1 MKRRLQSYSV
11 AFLVVLALTLTTTAW
26 AQWSSDPNQNL
37 ALSDIPDA
45 DQVQPKVI
53 PLADNGFFVSWF
65 NNNPNDPPPN
75 GYDTYL
81 QRLDS
86 NGYEQFMH
94 DGIQIAKLTNSST
107 EDYGLDIDS
116 QGNALLA
123 FLDTRENADYQQVT
137 VTKVS
142 PSGEQLWG
150 ANGIQLT
157 SGDPQAHQPKVTG
170 TTDGGVVVAYTAYG
184 PKYSFIVV
192 QKFDANGKSLW
203 ASTTLQNNGII
214 LSENKADY
222 QVSDL
227 HASDNGSVIVSF
239 SRDTGFRSNR
249 YLYAN
254 KFSASGKLLWGAS
267 HVHVWDG
274 GSLQLGNYP
283 SFLSDG
289 NGGAIFAWYSSSPT
303 LEVHVQHINSNG
315 QEVFAHN
322 GVVPSTNGATIRVS
336 PSADYDVAT
345 QEIFVSYEEED
356 SLQSMSGVSAQKFD
370 AAGNR
375 QWGDTGLVIVPL
387 QDNNEA
393 EIFERTVQIGDGAFV
408 FWVDQQVTQEGTI
421 QGVRLNSAGGTVCA
435 QFPVSSVL
443 SSKSRPWTAK
453 AANDNTVIA
462 FEDGRDGNSNLYIQ
476 NINPDCT
483 LGIEGAHSRGL
494 RFK

>member
-1 MKRRLQSYSV
+1 MKLRFQPYFAAL
-11 AFLVVLALTLTTTAW
+11 LVVLALTFTTSAW

-45 DQVQPKVI
+45 DQVQPKVV
-53 PLADNGFFVSWF
+53 PLGDNGFFVSWF

-86 NGYEQFMH
+86 NGYEQFVH

-107 EDYGLDIDS
+107 EDYGLGVDT

-123 FLDTRENADYQQVT
+123 FLDTRQNPDFQQVT

-142 PSGEQLWG
+142 PSGVQLWG

-157 SGDPQAHQPKVTG
+157 SGDPEAHQPKVVG
-170 TTDGGVVVAYTAYG
+170 TSDGGVVVAYTAYG

-192 QKFDANGKSLW
+192 QKFDANGKPQW

-222 QVSDL
+222 QVCDL
-227 HASDNGSVIVSF
+227 EASDNGSVIVSF

-254 KFSASGKLLWGAS
+254 KFSASGKLLWGTTP
-267 HVHVWDG
+267 VHVWDG

-289 NGGAIFAWYSSSPT
+289 SGGAVFAWYSSSPA
-303 LEVHVQHINSNG
+303 LEVHVQHINAAG
-315 QEVFAHN
+315 AEVFPHN
-322 GVVPSTNGATIRVS
+322 GVVPSIDGSQIRVD
-336 PSADYDVAT
+336 PSASYNPST
-345 QEIFVSYEEED
+345 QEIVVSYEEED
-356 SLQSMSGVSAQKFD
+356 QLQSMSGVSAQKFD
-370 AAGNR
+370 ATGNR

-387 QDNNEA
+387 QGDDA
-393 EIFERTVQIGDGAFV
+393 EIFQRTVQIDDGVFV
-408 FWVDQQVTQEGTI
+408 FWIDQQVTQQATL
-421 QGVRLNSAGGTVCA
+421 QGVKLNNDGSTACA
-435 QFPVSSVL
+435 QFAVSSVQ
-443 SSKSRPWTAK
+443 SSKSRPWTAQ
-453 AANDNTVIA
+453 AANNNTVIA
-462 FEDGRDGNSNLYIQ
+462 FEDFRDGNSNLYIQ

-483 LGIEGAHSRGL
+483 LGIESARSRGVRL
-494 RFK
+494 K

>member
-1 MKRRLQSYSV
+1 MKLRFQPYFA
-11 AFLVVLALTLTTTAW
+11 AFVVVLVLTLTTGAW

-45 DQVQPKVI
+45 DQVQPKVV

-81 QRLDS
+81 QRLDA

-94 DGIQIAKLTNSST
+94 EGIQIAKLTNSST

-123 FLDTRENADYQQVT
+123 FLDTRENPDYQQVT

-157 SGDPQAHQPKVTG
+157 SGDPEAHQPKVAG

-184 PKYSFIVV
+184 PKYSFVV
-192 QKFDANGKSLW
+192 IQKFDANGKPLW
-203 ASTTLQNNGII
+203 ASTSLQNNGII

-227 HASDNGSVIVSF
+227 HASDNGSVILSF

-249 YLYAN
+249 YLYAQ
-254 KFSASGKLLWGAS
+254 KFSASGQALWGAGY
-267 HVHVWDG
+267 VKVWDG

-283 SFLSDG
+283 SFLPDG
-289 NGGAIFAWYSSSPT
+289 NGGAVFAWYSSSPT
-303 LEVHVQHINSNG
+303 LEVHVQHLNADG
-315 QEVFAHN
+315 QELFPHN
-322 GVVPSTNGATIRVS
+322 GSVPSIDGSHIRVS
-336 PSADYDVAT
+336 PSASYDPST
-345 QEIFVSYEEED
+345 QEVFVSYEEED

-370 AAGNR
+370 ASGNR

-387 QDNNEA
+387 QNNNNA
-393 EIFERTVQIGDGAFV
+393 EIFERTVQIGDGIFV
-408 FWVDQQVTQEGTI
+408 FWVDQQVTQQGTI
-421 QGVRLNSAGGTVCA
+421 QGVKLNNDSSTACS
-435 QFPVSSVL
+435 QFAVSSVL
-443 SSKSRPWTAK
+443 SSKSRPWTAQ

-462 FEDGRDGNSNLYIQ
+462 FQDGRDGNSNLYIQ

-483 LGIEGAHSRGL
+483 LGAENR
-494 RFK
+494 

>member
-1 MKRRLQSYSV
+1 MKLRLLPYFV
-11 AFLVVLALTLTTTAW
+11 VLVLALTLSASAW
-26 AQWSSDPNQNL
+26 GQWSSDPNQNL
-37 ALSDIPDA
+37 ALSDIPNA
-45 DQVQPKVI
+45 DQVQPKVV

-65 NNNPNDPPPN
+65 NSNPNDPPPI

-81 QRLDS
+81 QRLDA
-86 NGYEQFMH
+86 NGYEQFAH

-123 FLDTRENADYQQVT
+123 FLDTREGDNQQVT

-142 PSGEQLWG
+142 PDGQQLWG
-150 ANGIQLT
+150 PNGIQLT
-157 SGDPQAHQPKVTG
+157 AGAPNAHQPKVAG
-170 TTDGGVVVAYTAYG
+170 TTDGGVVVAWTAYG
-184 PKYSFIVV
+184 PKYSFIVL
-192 QKFDANGKSLW
+192 QKFDANGKPQW
-203 ASTTLQNNGII
+203 AANTLVNNGII
-214 LSENKADY
+214 LSENNADY
-222 QVSDL
+222 AVCDL

-254 KFSASGKLLWGAS
+254 KLSASGKLLWGAS

-274 GSLQLGNYP
+274 GSLQLGNFP

-289 NGGAIFAWYSSSPT
+289 NGGAVFAWYSSSPA
-303 LEVHVQHINSNG
+303 LEVHVQHINSTG
-315 QEVFAHN
+315 AEVFAHN
-322 GVVPSTNGATIRVS
+322 GVVPSTNASQIRVS
-336 PSADYDVAT
+336 PSADYDPTT

-370 AAGNR
+370 ATGNR

-387 QDNNEA
+387 QDDNNV

-408 FWVDQQVTQEGTI
+408 FWVDQQVTEAGTI
-421 QGVRLNSAGGTVCA
+421 QGVRLNNDGSTKCA
-435 QFPVSSVL
+435 QFPVSSVQAE
-443 SSKSRPWTAK
+443 KSRPWTAK
-453 AANDNTVIA
+453 SANNNTVIA
-462 FEDGRDGNSNLYIQ
+462 FQDYRDSNSNLYIQ

-483 LGIEGAHSRGL
+483 LGIENAHVRRVTG
-494 RFK
+494 K

>member
-1 MKRRLQSYSV
+1 MKLRLRLYFIAV
-11 AFLVVLALTLTTTAW
+11 LVVLALTLTTSAW

-45 DQVQPKVI
+45 DQVQPKLV
-53 PLADNGFFVSWF
+53 PLSDNGFFVSWF

-81 QRLDS
+81 QRLDA
-86 NGYEQFMH
+86 NGYEQFVH

-123 FLDTRENADYQQVT
+123 FLDTRQGANQQVT

-150 ANGIQLT
+150 PNGIQLT
-157 SGDPQAHQPKVTG
+157 AGTPNAHQPKVAG
-170 TTDGGVVVAYTAYG
+170 TTDGGVVVAWTAYG
-184 PKYSFIVV
+184 KTYSFIVL
-192 QKFDANGKSLW
+192 QKFDTNGKPQW
-203 ASTTLQNNGII
+203 ASNTLVNNGFIVG
-214 LSENKADY
+214 ENKADY
-222 QVSDL
+222 AVCDL

-254 KFSASGKLLWGAS
+254 KISASGQLLWGAK
-267 HVHVWDG
+267 HVKVWDG
-274 GSLQLGNYP
+274 GSLQLGNFP
-283 SFLSDG
+283 SFIPDG
-289 NGGAIFAWYSSSPT
+289 NGGAVFAWYSSSPS
-303 LEVHVQHINSNG
+303 LEVHVQRINSAG
-315 QEVFAHN
+315 QEMFAHN
-322 GVVPSTNGATIRVS
+322 GVVPSTNGSQVRVS
-336 PSADYDVAT
+336 PSADYNPST

-356 SLQSMSGVSAQKFD
+356 SIQSMSGVSAQKFD
-370 AAGNR
+370 ASGNR

-387 QDNNEA
+387 QNNNNA
-393 EIFERTVQIGDGAFV
+393 EIFERTVQIGTGAFV
-408 FWVDQQVTQEGTI
+408 FWVDQQVTQAGTL
-421 QGVRLNSAGGTVCA
+421 QGVRLNNDGSTQCA

-443 SSKSRPWTAK
+443 AQKSRPWTAK

-462 FEDGRDGNSNLYIQ
+462 FQDYRDSNSNLYIQ

-483 LGIEGAHSRGL
+483 LGIEDRMSPAL
-494 RFK
+494 RK

>member
-1 MKRRLQSYSV
+1 MNLRLQPYFV
-11 AFLVVLALTLTTTAW
+11 AILVVLALTLTTGAW

-37 ALSDIPDA
+37 ALSDIPNA

-53 PLADNGFFVSWF
+53 PLSDNGFFVSWF
-65 NNNPNDPPPN
+65 NSNPNDPPPI

-81 QRLDS
+81 QRLDL
-86 NGYEQFMH
+86 NGYEQFAH

-107 EDYGLDIDS
+107 EDYGLDIDT

-123 FLDTRENADYQQVT
+123 FLDTREGDNQQVT

-142 PSGEQLWG
+142 PSGVQLWG
-150 ANGIQLT
+150 PNGIQLT
-157 SGDPQAHQPKVTG
+157 AGAPNAHQPKVTG
-170 TTDGGVVVAYTAYG
+170 TTDGGVVVAWTAYG
-184 PKYSFIVV
+184 PTYSFIVL
-192 QKFDANGKSLW
+192 QKFDANGKPQW
-203 ASTTLQNNGII
+203 ASNTLVNNGMI

-254 KFSASGKLLWGAS
+254 KISASGQLLWGAK

-289 NGGAIFAWYSSSPT
+289 NGGAIFSWYSSSPS
-303 LEVHVQHINSNG
+303 LEVHVQHINASG
-315 QEVFAHN
+315 GEVFAHN
-322 GVVPSTNGATIRVS
+322 GVTPSSNGGQIRVD
-336 PSADYDVAT
+336 PSADYDAST

-370 AAGNR
+370 ASGNR

-387 QDNNEA
+387 QNNNNA
-393 EIFERTVQIGDGAFV
+393 EIFEHTVRLGDSAFV
-408 FWVDQQVTQEGTI
+408 FWVDQQVTEAGTI
-421 QGVRLNSAGGTVCA
+421 QGVKLNNDGTTACA

-443 SSKSRPWTAK
+443 AEKSRPWTAQ
-453 AANDNTVIA
+453 AVNNNTVVA
-462 FEDGRDGNSNLYIQ
+462 FQDYRDGNSNLYIQ

-483 LGIEGAHSRGL
+483 LGIEGARAPGISL
-494 RFK
+494 K

>member
-1 MKRRLQSYSV
+1 MKLRLQPYF
-11 AFLVVLALTLTTTAW
+11 AAILVVLVLTLTTGAW

-37 ALSDIPDA
+37 ALSDIPNA
-45 DQVQPKVI
+45 DQVQPKVV

-81 QRLDS
+81 QRLDL
-86 NGYEQFMH
+86 NGYEQFAH

-107 EDYGLDIDS
+107 EDYGLDIDT

-123 FLDTRENADYQQVT
+123 FLDTREGDNQQVT

-150 ANGIQLT
+150 PNGIQLT
-157 SGDPQAHQPKVTG
+157 TGAPNAHQPKVTG
-170 TTDGGVVVAYTAYG
+170 TSDGGVVVAWTAYG
-184 PKYSFIVV
+184 KTYSFIVL
-192 QKFDANGKSLW
+192 QKFDANGKPQW
-203 ASTTLQNNGII
+203 ASNTLVNNGII
-214 LSENKADY
+214 LGENKADY
-222 QVSDL
+222 AVCDL

-254 KFSASGKLLWGAS
+254 KLSASGKLLWGAG

-283 SFLSDG
+283 SFLTDG
-289 NGGAIFAWYSSSPT
+289 NGGAVFAWYSSSPS
-303 LEVHVQHINSNG
+303 LQVYVQRINSAG
-315 QEVFAHN
+315 TEVFPHN
-322 GVVPSTNGATIRVS
+322 GVVASNNASQIRVA
-336 PSADYDVAT
+336 PSADYRPST

-356 SLQSMSGVSAQKFD
+356 SFQNFNGVYAQKFD
-370 AAGNR
+370 STGTR

-387 QDNNEA
+387 QDNNA
-393 EIFERTVQIGDGAFV
+393 EIFQRTVQIGDGAFV
-408 FWVDQQVTQEGTI
+408 FWVDQQVTEAGTI
-421 QGVRLNSAGGTVCA
+421 QGIRLNNDGTTNCA

-443 SSKSRPWTAK
+443 AEKSRPWTALSS
-453 AANDNTVIA
+453 NNNTVVA
-462 FEDGRDGNSNLYIQ
+462 FQDYRDGNSNLYIQ

-483 LGIEGAHSRGL
+483 LGIENTRP
-494 RFK
+494 KQKK

>member
-1 MKRRLQSYSV
+1 MKLRLQSSFFIV
-11 AFLVVLALTLTTTAW
+11 VIALVFTTTAW

-37 ALSDIPDA
+37 ALSDIPNA
-45 DQVQPKVI
+45 DQVQAKVV

-81 QRLDS
+81 QRLDL
-86 NGYEQFMH
+86 NGYEQFVH

-107 EDYGLDIDS
+107 EDYGLDIDT

-123 FLDTRENADYQQVT
+123 FLDTREGDNQQVT

-150 ANGIQLT
+150 PTGIQLT
-157 SGDPQAHQPKVTG
+157 RGASNAHQPKVAG
-170 TTDGGVVVAYTAYG
+170 TTDGGVVVAWTAYG
-184 PKYSFIVV
+184 ATYSFIVL
-192 QKFDANGKSLW
+192 QKFDANGNPQW
-203 ASTTLQNNGII
+203 ASNTLVNNGII

-254 KFSASGKLLWGAS
+254 KISASGKLLWGAK

-283 SFLSDG
+283 SFVPDG
-289 NGGAIFAWYSSSPT
+289 NGGAVFAWYSSSPS
-303 LEVHVQHINSNG
+303 LEVHVQHIASDG
-315 QEVFAHN
+315 TEVFAHN
-322 GVVPSTNGATIRVS
+322 GVVPSTNGSQIRVS
-336 PSADYDVAT
+336 PSASYDSST

-356 SLQSMSGVSAQKFD
+356 SLQSVSGVSAQKFD
-370 AAGNR
+370 ASGNR

-387 QDNNEA
+387 QGNA
-393 EIFERTVQIGDGAFV
+393 EIFERTVQLGDSAFV
-408 FWVDQQVTQEGTI
+408 FWVDQQVTQAGTI
-421 QGVRLNSAGGTVCA
+421 QGVKLNNDGTTACA

-443 SSKSRPWTAK
+443 AEKSRPWTAQ
-453 AANDNTVIA
+453 AANLNTVVA
-462 FEDGRDGNSNLYIQ
+462 FQDYRDGNSNLYIQ

-483 LGIEGAHSRGL
+483 LGIESKMSRT
-494 RFK
+494 K

>member
-1 MKRRLQSYSV
+1 MKLRLQPYFV
-11 AFLVVLALTLTTTAW
+11 AILVVLALTLTTSAW

-37 ALSDIPDA
+37 ALSDIPNA
-45 DQVQPKVI
+45 DQVQPKVV

-65 NNNPNDPPPN
+65 NSNPNDPPPI

-81 QRLDS
+81 QRLDL

-107 EDYGLDIDS
+107 EDYGLDVDT
-116 QGNALLA
+116 QGDALLA
-123 FLDTRENADYQQVT
+123 FLDTREGDNQQVT

-157 SGDPQAHQPKVTG
+157 VGAPSAHQPKVAG
-170 TTDGGVVVAYTAYG
+170 TSDGGVVVAWTAYG
-184 PKYSFIVV
+184 PTYSFIVL
-192 QKFDANGKSLW
+192 QKLDANGKPQW
-203 ASTTLQNNGII
+203 ASNTLVNNGFI

-222 QVSDL
+222 TVSDL
-227 HASDNGSVIVSF
+227 HGSDNGSVIVSF

-254 KFSASGKLLWGAS
+254 KISATGKLLWGAS

-274 GSLQLGNYP
+274 GSLQLGNFP
-283 SFLSDG
+283 SFVPDG
-289 NGGAIFAWYSSSPT
+289 NGGAVFSWYSSSPS
-303 LEVHVQHINSNG
+303 LQVYVQHINSAG
-315 QEVFAHN
+315 TEVFPHN
-322 GVVPSTNGATIRVS
+322 GVVASTNGSQIRVS
-336 PSADYDVAT
+336 PSAAYNPST

-356 SLQSMSGVSAQKFD
+356 SLQSLSGVYAQKFD
-370 AAGNR
+370 STGTR
-375 QWGDTGLVIVPL
+375 QWGDNGLVILPL

-408 FWVDQQVTQEGTI
+408 FWVDQQVTEAGTI
-421 QGVRLNSAGGTVCA
+421 QGIRLNSAGGTVCA

-443 SSKSRPWTAK
+443 AEKSRPWTAISS
-453 AANDNTVIA
+453 NNNTVVA
-462 FEDGRDGNSNLYIQ
+462 FQDYRDGNSNLYIQ

-483 LGIEGAHSRGL
+483 LGIENAHVRSISL
-494 RFK
+494 K

>member
-1 MKRRLQSYSV
+1 MKLHLQLFFFAIV
-11 AFLVVLALTLTTTAW
+11 IALALTSTAW

-37 ALSDIPDA
+37 ALSDIPNA
-45 DQVQPKVI
+45 DQVQPKVVS
-53 PLADNGFFVSWF
+53 LADNGFFVSWF

-81 QRLDS
+81 QRLDL
-86 NGYEQFMH
+86 NGYEQFVH

-107 EDYGLDIDS
+107 EDYGLDVDT

-123 FLDTRENADYQQVT
+123 FLDTREGDNQQVT

-150 ANGIQLT
+150 PNGIQLT
-157 SGDPQAHQPKVTG
+157 SGAPNAHQPKVAG
-170 TTDGGVVVAYTAYG
+170 TSDGGVVVAWTAYG
-184 PKYSFIVV
+184 PTYSFIVL
-192 QKFDANGKSLW
+192 QKFDANGNPQW
-203 ASTTLQNNGII
+203 ASTALQNNGII

-254 KFSASGKLLWGAS
+254 KISATGQLLWGAK

-283 SFLSDG
+283 SFVPDG
-289 NGGAIFAWYSSSPT
+289 NGGAVFSWYSSTPS
-303 LEVHVQHINSNG
+303 LQVYVQHINSAG
-315 QEVFAHN
+315 MEVFPHN
-322 GVVPSTNGATIRVS
+322 GVVASTNASQIRVS
-336 PSADYDVAT
+336 PSVAYRPST

-356 SLQSMSGVSAQKFD
+356 SFQSMSGVYAQKFD
-370 AAGNR
+370 STGTR

-387 QDNNEA
+387 QGNDS

-408 FWVDQQVTQEGTI
+408 FWVDEQLSQAGTI
-421 QGVRLNSAGGTVCA
+421 QGVRLNNDGSTQCA

-443 SSKSRPWTAK
+443 AEKSRPWTAISS
-453 AANDNTVIA
+453 NMNTVIA
-462 FEDGRDGNSNLYIQ
+462 FQDYRDDNSNLYIQ

-483 LGIEGAHSRGL
+483 LGIESKMSRT
-494 RFK
+494 R

>member
-1 MKRRLQSYSV
+1 M
-11 AFLVVLALTLTTTAW
+11 LALTLSTTAW

-37 ALSDIPDA
+37 ALSDIPGA
-45 DQVQPKVI
+45 DQVQPKVV
-53 PLADNGFFVSWF
+53 PFADNGFFVSWF

-81 QRLDS
+81 QRLDA

-123 FLDTRENADYQQVT
+123 FLDTREDPNYQQVT

-254 KFSASGKLLWGAS
+254 KFRPRANCCGA
-267 HVHVWDG
+267 
-274 GSLQLGNYP
+274 
-283 SFLSDG
+283 
-289 NGGAIFAWYSSSPT
+289 
-303 LEVHVQHINSNG
+303 
-315 QEVFAHN
+315 
-322 GVVPSTNGATIRVS
+322 
-336 PSADYDVAT
+336 
-345 QEIFVSYEEED
+345 
-356 SLQSMSGVSAQKFD
+356 
-370 AAGNR
+370 
-375 QWGDTGLVIVPL
+375 PL
-387 QDNNEA
+387 T
-393 EIFERTVQIGDGAFV
+393 FTC
-408 FWVDQQVTQEGTI
+408 
-421 QGVRLNSAGGTVCA
+421 GTVVHCNWA
-435 QFPVSSVL
+435 TTPASYPTAMAARYLPGTAAVL
-443 SSKSRPWTAK
+443 RWKSMCSTSTPTGRRFSRI
-453 AANDNTVIA
+453 TV
-462 FEDGRDGNSNLYIQ
+462 
-476 NINPDCT
+476 
-483 LGIEGAHSRGL
+483 
-494 RFK
+494 